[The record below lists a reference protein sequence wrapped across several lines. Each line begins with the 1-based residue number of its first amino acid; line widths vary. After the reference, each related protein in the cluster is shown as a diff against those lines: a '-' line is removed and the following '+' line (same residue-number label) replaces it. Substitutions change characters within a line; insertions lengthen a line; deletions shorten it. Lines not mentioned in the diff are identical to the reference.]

1 MAGRHARPF
10 HCAHTKGKAMS
21 IHLVFGGARSGKSRY
36 AESLAK
42 GQKFY
47 VATAE
52 ALDDEMVQ
60 RIEAHRQRRGQGW
73 ETFEVPLD
81 LVGAL
86 QTIDGRGRFVLVD
99 CLTIWLSNLILVKLD
114 ARTEIEM
121 LCECLKTI
129 RSRVVLVSN
138 EVGLGI
144 VPANVMARSFRDDQ
158 GFLNQ
163 RVAEIADEVVF
174 MVAGLPM
181 VLKKMPRKVPP
192 RKARKS
198 SRSRKA

>member
-1 MAGRHARPF
+1 MPCAAFIARIPRARPE
-10 HCAHTKGKAMS
+10 HS
-21 IHLVFGGARSGKSRY
+21 YVFGGARSGKSRY

-86 QTIDGRGRFVLVD
+86 QTLDGKGRFILVD

-114 ARTEIEM
+114 ARIEIEM
-121 LCECLKTI
+121 LCECLKN
-129 RSRVVLVSN
+129 RVAGGVGSN

-144 VPANVMARSFRDDQ
+144 VPATSWPEIQ
-158 GFLNQ
+158 GRPGFSIRLLNC
-163 RVAEIADEVVF
+163 R
-174 MVAGLPM
+174 
-181 VLKKMPRKVPP
+181 
-192 RKARKS
+192 
-198 SRSRKA
+198 

>member
-1 MAGRHARPF
+1 
-10 HCAHTKGKAMS
+10 MS
-21 IHLVFGGARSGKSRY
+21 VHLVFGGARSGKSRY

-86 QTIDGRGRFVLVD
+86 QTIDGRGRFILVD

-114 ARTEIEM
+114 VRTEIEM
-121 LCECLKTI
+121 LCKCLKTI

-144 VPANVMARSFRDDQ
+144 VPANVMARNFRDDQ

-174 MVAGLPM
+174 IVAGLPM

-192 RKARKS
+192 RKASKS

>member
-1 MAGRHARPF
+1 
-10 HCAHTKGKAMS
+10 MS

-86 QTIDGRGRFVLVD
+86 QTIDGKGRFILVD

-129 RSRVVLVSN
+129 K
-138 EVGLGI
+138 
-144 VPANVMARSFRDDQ
+144 
-158 GFLNQ
+158 
-163 RVAEIADEVVF
+163 
-174 MVAGLPM
+174 VAGGAG
-181 VLKKMPRKVPP
+181 VE
-192 RKARKS
+192 
-198 SRSRKA
+198 RSGPWHCSCQRRGQKFQGRPGISQSAGC

>member
-1 MAGRHARPF
+1 
-10 HCAHTKGKAMS
+10 MS
-21 IHLVFGGARSGKSRY
+21 IHIILGGARSGKSRY
-36 AESLAK
+36 AEGMAK

-60 RIEAHRQRRGQGW
+60 RIDAHRQRRGQGW

-86 QTIDGRGRFVLVD
+86 QTIDGKGRFILID
-99 CLTIWLSNLILVKLD
+99 CLTIWLSNLMLVKLD
-114 ARTEIEM
+114 VRREIEM
-121 LCECLKTI
+121 LCECLTKI
-129 RSRVVLVSN
+129 KSRVVLVSN
-138 EVGLGI
+138 EVGMGI
-144 VPANVMARSFRDDQ
+144 VPANVLARTFRDDQ

>member
-1 MAGRHARPF
+1 
-10 HCAHTKGKAMS
+10 MS
-21 IHLVFGGARSGKSRY
+21 TLLVLGGARSGKSRY

-52 ALDDEMVQ
+52 ASDEEMDR
-60 RIEAHRQRRGQGW
+60 RIEAHRQQRGQGW

-86 QTIDGRGRFVLVD
+86 QTIDGKGRFILID
-99 CLTIWLSNLILVKLD
+99 CLTIWLSNLMIVKLD
-114 ARTEIEM
+114 VRAEIEM
-121 LCECLKTI
+121 LCKSLKKTKA
-129 RSRVVLVSN
+129 RVVFVSN
-138 EVGLGI
+138 EVGMGI
-144 VPANVMARSFRDDQ
+144 VPANAMARAFRDEQ

-174 MVAGLPM
+174 MTAGLPM
-181 VLKKMPRKVPP
+181 VLKKAR
-192 RKARKS
+192 RKATQGKTGKS
-198 SRSRKA
+198 SRGRKA

>member
-1 MAGRHARPF
+1 
-10 HCAHTKGKAMS
+10 MS

-52 ALDDEMVQ
+52 ALDDEMVL
-60 RIEAHRQRRGQGW
+60 RIEAHRQRRGQEW

-86 QTIDGRGRFVLVD
+86 QTIDGRGRFILVD

-144 VPANVMARSFRDDQ
+144 VPANVMARNFRDDQ

-181 VLKKMPRKVPP
+181 VLKKMPRKAPP

>member
-1 MAGRHARPF
+1 
-10 HCAHTKGKAMS
+10 MS
-21 IHLVFGGARSGKSRY
+21 TLFILGGARSGKSRY

-52 ALDDEMVQ
+52 ASDEEMVQ
-60 RIEAHRQRRGQGW
+60 RIAAHRLQRGSEW

-81 LVGAL
+81 LAGAL
-86 QTIDGRGRFVLVD
+86 QVIDGKGRFILID
-99 CLTIWLSNLILVKLD
+99 CLTIWLSNLMIVKLD
-114 ARTEIEM
+114 VQRETEM
-121 LCECLKTI
+121 LCDVLK
-129 RSRVVLVSN
+129 SAKAQVVLVSN

-144 VPANVMARSFRDDQ
+144 VPANAVARAFRDEQ

-163 RVAEIADEVVF
+163 RIAEVADEVVF
-174 MVAGLPM
+174 IAAGLPFT
-181 VLKKMPRKVPP
+181 LKKVTRKVPSG
-192 RKARKS
+192 KTKKS

>member
-1 MAGRHARPF
+1 
-10 HCAHTKGKAMS
+10 MS
-21 IHLVFGGARSGKSRY
+21 TLFILGGARSGKSRY
-36 AESLAK
+36 AESLGK

-52 ALDDEMVQ
+52 ASDEEMVQ
-60 RIEAHRQRRGQGW
+60 RIAAHRQQRGVDW

-86 QTIDGRGRFVLVD
+86 QTIDGKGRFVLID
-99 CLTIWLSNLILVKLD
+99 CLTIWLSNLMIVKLD
-114 ARTEIEM
+114 VQREVEM
-121 LCECLKTI
+121 LCDVLKKLKAQ
-129 RSRVVLVSN
+129 VVLVSN

-144 VPANVMARSFRDDQ
+144 VPANALARTFRDEQ

-163 RVAEIADEVVF
+163 RIAEVADEVVF
-174 MVAGLPM
+174 IAAGLPLT
-181 VLKKMPRKVPP
+181 LKKAVRKPP
-192 RKARKS
+192 PGKAKKS

>member
-1 MAGRHARPF
+1 
-10 HCAHTKGKAMS
+10 MS
-21 IHLVFGGARSGKSRY
+21 IHLILGGARSGKSRY
-36 AESLAK
+36 AEGMAK

-60 RIEAHRQRRGQGW
+60 RIDAHRQRRGQGW

-86 QTIDGRGRFVLVD
+86 QTIDGKGRFILID
-99 CLTIWLSNLILVKLD
+99 CLTIWLSNLMLVKLD
-114 ARTEIEM
+114 VRREIEM

-129 RSRVVLVSN
+129 KSRVVLVSN

-144 VPANVMARSFRDDQ
+144 VPANAMARSFRDDQ

-174 MVAGLPM
+174 MTAGLPM
-181 VLKKMPRKVPP
+181 VLKKAPRKTQPGAT
-192 RKARKS
+192 RRS
-198 SRSRKA
+198 SRSRRA

>member
-1 MAGRHARPF
+1 
-10 HCAHTKGKAMS
+10 MS
-21 IHLVFGGARSGKSRY
+21 TLLVLGGARSGKSRY
-36 AESLAK
+36 AESLGK

-52 ALDDEMVQ
+52 ASDEEMVQ
-60 RIEAHRQRRGQGW
+60 RIAAHRVQRGPSW

-86 QTIDGRGRFVLVD
+86 QTIDGKGRFILID
-99 CLTIWLSNLILVKLD
+99 CLTIWLSNLMIVKFD
-114 ARTEIEM
+114 VRRETEM
-121 LCECLKTI
+121 LCDALKKT
-129 RSRVVLVSN
+129 RARVVVVSN

-144 VPANVMARSFRDDQ
+144 VPANAVARTFRDEQ

-163 RVAEIADEVVF
+163 RVRPPVDEVVF
-174 MVAGLPM
+174 MAAGLPLT
-181 VLKKMPRKVPP
+181 LKKAARKPP
-192 RKARKS
+192 PGKTKKS